1 MLRAI
6 GKRDRDIFDEEWPE
20 KRKIVLKLLRQET
33 VSQLEWQDLFYGV
46 HNVCLWDE
54 KGATKIYDGLQQD
67 IVQFIVQAQSLV
79 QAQRGEQALLATYIV
94 EWRKFFTQSNYL
106 PLPFR
111 QLEQSPQ
118 VKPPASSSASSS
130 SAGASTSNSAAAA
143 AASSVTAA
151 GAAAGASSSSSSNQA
166 SSSSSSTTKASTSSA
181 ATTTTG
187 GGGGAST
194 SAGAG
199 SNSATSASNSSK
211 KGPTDDSPVRKLML
225 DSWNK
230 HIFHDIK
237 DRLQESAMKIVH
249 AERNGDAYDAQLVVG
264 VRESYVNLSSNSE
277 DKLEIYREHFEKAYL
292 KATAD
297 FYRLKSAEQ
306 QQENGVLAYMKYAD
320 AKLREEEVRAKRY
333 LEPSSFNILTCRL
346 VKVLIVDHLNSIIAE
361 CPALIRDYETERLN
375 LMFRL
380 MDRVLDGEG
389 VEAMMG
395 DLQRH
400 IKSAGLADMQSASE
414 IITQDSEKYVE
425 RLLELFNKFSD
436 LVRNAFND
444 DPRFLTA
451 RDIAFKMVVNDTSVF
466 KMDLP
471 TSIANRGVK
480 YTAPESKCP
489 ELLAN
494 YCDMLLRRTPLS
506 KRLTSEQIDAR
517 LRDVLL
523 VLKYVNNKD
532 VFMRYHK
539 VHLTRRLI
547 LGTSADSEKEE
558 DIVEWLREVGM
569 PADYVNRLARM
580 FQDIK
585 VSEDLNTQFRNSISR
600 HDAINIKIL
609 NAGAWARCSE
619 RVSVSLPIELEDYIP
634 DVEEFYKKK
643 HSGRKLQWYHH
654 MSNGTITFV
663 NNFGRYDLDVTT
675 FQMAVL
681 FAWNQRQHDKISY
694 ENLRLATELPDPEL
708 RRTLWSLVAFPKI
721 KKQILLMEPTVIN
734 SPKDFAENTMFYINQ
749 EFAIVKNGKSQRR
762 GKLNLIGRLQL
773 STERSQQ
780 EDNQSIVQLRILRT
794 QEAII
799 KIMKVRKRMN
809 NAALQ
814 AELIDILKNMFLPSK
829 KMIKEQLEWL
839 IEHKYMRRDDDDI
852 NMFIYVA

>member
-1 MLRAI
+1 MLRAT
-6 GKRDRDIFDEEWPE
+6 GKRDRDIFDEVWPE

-33 VSQLEWQDLFYGV
+33 VSQLEWQDLFFGV
-46 HNVCLWDE
+46 HFVCLWDE
-54 KGATKIYDGLQQD
+54 KGASKIYDGLQQD
-67 IVQFIVQAQSLV
+67 IVEFIVQAQSKV

-118 VKPPASSSASSS
+118 VKPASSS
-130 SAGASTSNSAAAA
+130 SSTSSSTSAGGGASTSNAAA
-143 AASSVTAA
+143 
-151 GAAAGASSSSSSNQA
+151 SSSNQA
-166 SSSSSSTTKASTSSA
+166 SLSSSSAKASTSA
-181 ATTTTG
+181 AASNA
-187 GGGGAST
+187 AST
-194 SAGAG
+194 SVGAA
-199 SNSATSASNSSK
+199 SNSASAAASSSK
-211 KGPTDDSPVRKLML
+211 KSPTEDSPVRKLML

-264 VRESYVNLSSNSE
+264 VRESYVNLSSNAE
-277 DKLEIYREHFEKAYL
+277 DKLEIYREYFEKAYL

-361 CPALIRDYETERLN
+361 CPALIRDYETDRLN

-466 KMDLP
+466 KMELP

-721 KKQILLMEPTVIN
+721 KKQILLMEPAAIS

>member
-6 GKRDRDIFDEEWPE
+6 GKRDRDIFDEVWPE

-33 VSQLEWQDLFYGV
+33 VSQLEWQELFFGV
-46 HNVCLWDE
+46 HFVCLWDE
-54 KGATKIYDGLQQD
+54 KGAAKIYEGLQQD
-67 IVQFIVQAQSLV
+67 IVEFIVQAQSKV

-118 VKPPASSSASSS
+118 VKP
-130 SAGASTSNSAAAA
+130 
-143 AASSVTAA
+143 
-151 GAAAGASSSSSSNQA
+151 ASSSSST
-166 SSSSSSTTKASTSSA
+166 SSSAI
-181 ATTTTG
+181 

-194 SAGAG
+194 SNAAALISSQVPSSSSSAKPSTSSAATGGASTSAGGA
-199 SNSATSASNSSK
+199 SNSAGGSSSK
-211 KGPTDDSPVRKLML
+211 KSPTEDSPVRKLML

-264 VRESYVNLSSNSE
+264 VRESYVNLSSNAE
-277 DKLEIYREHFEKAYL
+277 DKLEIYREYFEKAYL

-380 MDRVLDGEG
+380 LDRVIDGEG

-425 RLLELFNKFSD
+425 RLLELFNRFSD

-466 KMDLP
+466 KMELP

-721 KKQILLMEPTVIN
+721 KKQILLMEPIAIS

>member
-6 GKRDRDIFDEEWPE
+6 GKRDRDIFDEVWPE

-33 VSQLEWQDLFYGV
+33 VSQREWQDLFFGV
-46 HNVCLWDE
+46 HYVCLWDE

-67 IVQFIVQAQSLV
+67 IVEFIVQAQSKV

-118 VKPPASSSASSS
+118 VKPASSS
-130 SAGASTSNSAAAA
+130 SSGSGSSSSAAAAAGGASTSNA
-143 AASSVTAA
+143 AASA
-151 GAAAGASSSSSSNQA
+151 SNQA
-166 SSSSSSTTKASTSSA
+166 SSSSSSTKASTSAAAAAA
-181 ATTTTG
+181 ATS
-187 GGGGAST
+187 GGATT
-194 SAGAG
+194 S
-199 SNSATSASNSSK
+199 SNSATAASSSK

-297 FYRLKSAEQ
+297 FYRLKSTEQ

-466 KMDLP
+466 KMELP

-585 VSEDLNTQFRNSISR
+585 VSEDLNTQFRSSISR

-721 KKQILLMEPTVIN
+721 KKQILLMEPTAIS

>member
-6 GKRDRDIFDEEWPE
+6 GKRDRDIFDEVWPE

-33 VSQLEWQDLFYGV
+33 VSQLEWQELFFGV
-46 HNVCLWDE
+46 HFVCLWDE
-54 KGATKIYDGLQQD
+54 KGAAKIYEGLQQD
-67 IVQFIVQAQSLV
+67 IVEFIVQAQSKV

-118 VKPPASSSASSS
+118 VKP
-130 SAGASTSNSAAAA
+130 
-143 AASSVTAA
+143 
-151 GAAAGASSSSSSNQA
+151 ASSSSST
-166 SSSSSSTTKASTSSA
+166 SSSAI
-181 ATTTTG
+181 

-194 SAGAG
+194 SNAAALISSQVPSSSSSAKPSTSSAATGGASTSAGGA
-199 SNSATSASNSSK
+199 SNSAGGSSSK
-211 KGPTDDSPVRKLML
+211 KSPTEDSPVRKLML

-264 VRESYVNLSSNSE
+264 VRESYVNLSSNAE
-277 DKLEIYREHFEKAYL
+277 DKLEIYREYFEKAYL

-380 MDRVLDGEG
+380 LDRVIDGEG

-425 RLLELFNKFSD
+425 RLLELFNRFSD

-466 KMDLP
+466 KMELP

-539 VHLTRRLI
+539 VHLTRR
-547 LGTSADSEKEE
+547 
-558 DIVEWLREVGM
+558 
-569 PADYVNRLARM
+569 
-580 FQDIK
+580 
-585 VSEDLNTQFRNSISR
+585 
-600 HDAINIKIL
+600 
-609 NAGAWARCSE
+609 
-619 RVSVSLPIELEDYIP
+619 
-634 DVEEFYKKK
+634 
-643 HSGRKLQWYHH
+643 
-654 MSNGTITFV
+654 
-663 NNFGRYDLDVTT
+663 
-675 FQMAVL
+675 
-681 FAWNQRQHDKISY
+681 
-694 ENLRLATELPDPEL
+694 
-708 RRTLWSLVAFPKI
+708 
-721 KKQILLMEPTVIN
+721 
-734 SPKDFAENTMFYINQ
+734 
-749 EFAIVKNGKSQRR
+749 
-762 GKLNLIGRLQL
+762 
-773 STERSQQ
+773 
-780 EDNQSIVQLRILRT
+780 
-794 QEAII
+794 
-799 KIMKVRKRMN
+799 
-809 NAALQ
+809 
-814 AELIDILKNMFLPSK
+814 
-829 KMIKEQLEWL
+829 
-839 IEHKYMRRDDDDI
+839 
-852 NMFIYVA
+852 

>member
-6 GKRDRDIFDEEWPE
+6 GKRDRDIFDEVWPE

-33 VSQLEWQDLFYGV
+33 VSQLEWQELFFGV
-46 HNVCLWDE
+46 HFVCLWDE
-54 KGATKIYDGLQQD
+54 KGAAKIYEGLQQD
-67 IVQFIVQAQSLV
+67 IVEFIVQAQSKV

-118 VKPPASSSASSS
+118 VKP
-130 SAGASTSNSAAAA
+130 
-143 AASSVTAA
+143 
-151 GAAAGASSSSSSNQA
+151 ASSSSST
-166 SSSSSSTTKASTSSA
+166 SSSAI
-181 ATTTTG
+181 

-194 SAGAG
+194 SNAAALISSQVPSSSSSAKPSTSSAATGGASTSAGGA
-199 SNSATSASNSSK
+199 SNSAGGSSSK
-211 KGPTDDSPVRKLML
+211 KSPTEDSPVRKLML

-264 VRESYVNLSSNSE
+264 VRESYVNLSSNAE
-277 DKLEIYREHFEKAYL
+277 DKLEIYREYFEKAYL

-380 MDRVLDGEG
+380 LDRVMDGEG

-425 RLLELFNKFSD
+425 RLLELFNRFSD

-466 KMDLP
+466 KMELP

-721 KKQILLMEPTVIN
+721 KKQILLMEPIAIS

>member
-6 GKRDRDIFDEEWPE
+6 GKRDRDIFDEVWPE

-33 VSQLEWQDLFYGV
+33 VSQREWQDLFFGV
-46 HNVCLWDE
+46 HFVCLWDE
-54 KGATKIYDGLQQD
+54 KGAAKIYDGLQQD
-67 IVQFIVQAQSLV
+67 IVEFIVQAQSKV

-118 VKPPASSSASSS
+118 VKPPSGS
-130 SAGASTSNSAAAA
+130 GSAAAA
-143 AASSVTAA
+143 AAVAGGASTSNAAA
-151 GAAAGASSSSSSNQA
+151 GGNQAAGASSSSSS
-166 SSSSSSTTKASTSSA
+166 TKASTSAAAAAASSSTTSSGTSA
-181 ATTTTG
+181 A
-187 GGGGAST
+187 
-194 SAGAG
+194 
-199 SNSATSASNSSK
+199 SNSASAASSSK
-211 KGPTDDSPVRKLML
+211 KGITEDSPVRKLML

-264 VRESYVNLSSNSE
+264 VRESYVNLSSNAE

-297 FYRLKSAEQ
+297 FYRLKSTEQ

-389 VEAMMG
+389 VEAMMT

-466 KMDLP
+466 KMELP

-721 KKQILLMEPTVIN
+721 KKQILLMEPTAIS

>member
-1 MLRAI
+1 MLK
-6 GKRDRDIFDEEWPE
+6 GKGQRTFEDVWPHM
-20 KRKIVLKLLRQET
+20 RCIVLKLLKQEA
-33 VSQLEWQDLFYGV
+33 VSQAEWQDLFYGV
-46 HNVCLWDE
+46 HLVCLWDD
-54 KGATKIYDGLQQD
+54 KGASKIYDSLKND
-67 IVQFIVQAQSLV
+67 IVEFIEHAQKKVQNQS
-79 QAQRGEQALLATYIV
+79 GEQALLKSYII
-94 EWRKFFTQSNYL
+94 EWRKFFTQSSYL

-111 QLEQSPQ
+111 QLEITLQGRSL
-118 VKPPASSSASSS
+118 
-130 SAGASTSNSAAAA
+130 
-143 AASSVTAA
+143 
-151 GAAAGASSSSSSNQA
+151 
-166 SSSSSSTTKASTSSA
+166 SSTNNTSTINQKKA
-181 ATTTTG
+181 
-187 GGGGAST
+187 
-194 SAGAG
+194 
-199 SNSATSASNSSK
+199 NSDESV
-211 KGPTDDSPVRKLML
+211 VRKLML

-230 HIFHDIK
+230 NIFIDIK
-237 DRLQESAMKIVH
+237 DHLQESAMKIVH
-249 AERNGDAYDAQLVVG
+249 AERNGEAYDCQLVIG
-264 VRESYVNLSSNSE
+264 VRESYVNLCSNPE
-277 DKLEIYREHFEKAYL
+277 DKLEIYREHFEAAYL
-292 KATAD
+292 KATNS
-297 FYRLKSAEQ
+297 FYNIKASDQ
-306 QQENGVLAYMKYAD
+306 QQTNGVQAFMKYAD
-320 AKLREEEVRAKRY
+320 AKIREEEIRAKRY
-333 LEPSSFNILTCRL
+333 LESSSFHALSQCCI
-346 VKVLIVDHLNSIIAE
+346 KVLIGDHLNTILAE
-361 CPALIRDYETERLN
+361 CSTLIKTHEIEKLN

-380 MDRVLDGEG
+380 LDRVQNG
-389 VEAMMG
+389 VEPMLR
-395 DLQRH
+395 DLENH
-400 IKSAGLADMQSASE
+400 IVTAGLADILSVSDV
-414 IITQDSEKYVE
+414 IIQDSEKYVE
-425 RLLELFNKFSD
+425 RLLELFKKFSA
-436 LVRNAFND
+436 LAKKAFNN
-444 DPRFLTA
+444 DPRFLTS
-451 RDIAFKMVVNDTSVF
+451 RDKAFKTVVNDISVF
-466 KMDLP
+466 KLELP
-471 TSIANRGVK
+471 TNVCNRGIK
-480 YTAPESKCP
+480 HTAPESKCP

-506 KRLTSEQIDAR
+506 KRLTTEQIDRR

-585 VSEDLNTQFRNSISR
+585 VSEDLNTLFRMSTTR

-609 NAGAWARCSE
+609 NAGAWARCSD
-619 RVSVSLPIELEDYIP
+619 RVSVSLPLELEDYIP

-663 NNFGRYDLDVTT
+663 NKVGRYDLDVTT

-681 FAWNQRQHDKISY
+681 FAWNHRPGDRITY

-721 KKQILLMEPTVIN
+721 KKQVLFMDPVV
-734 SPKDFAENTMFYINQ
+734 SSSKDYTENTSFYINQ
-749 EFAIVKNGKSQRR
+749 EFSVVKNGKLQRR
-762 GKLNLIGRLQL
+762 GKMNLIGRLQL

-780 EDNQSIVQLRILRT
+780 EDNHSIVQLRILRT

-799 KIMKVRKRMN
+799 KIMKMRKRIK
-809 NAALQ
+809 NASLQ

-852 NMFIYVA
+852 NTFLYMA

>member
-6 GKRDRDIFDEEWPE
+6 GKRDRDIFDEVWPE

-33 VSQLEWQDLFYGV
+33 VSQREWQDLFFGV
-46 HNVCLWDE
+46 HYVCLWDE

-67 IVQFIVQAQSLV
+67 IVEFIVQAQSKV

-118 VKPPASSSASSS
+118 VKPASSSGSGSSS
-130 SAGASTSNSAAAA
+130 SAAAAAGGASTSNA
-143 AASSVTAA
+143 AASA
-151 GAAAGASSSSSSNQA
+151 SNQA
-166 SSSSSSTTKASTSSA
+166 SSSSSSTKASTSAAAAAA
-181 ATTTTG
+181 ATS
-187 GGGGAST
+187 GGATT
-194 SAGAG
+194 S
-199 SNSATSASNSSK
+199 SNSATAASSSK

-297 FYRLKSAEQ
+297 FYRLKSTEQ

-466 KMDLP
+466 KMELP

-585 VSEDLNTQFRNSISR
+585 VSEDLNTQFRSSISR

-721 KKQILLMEPTVIN
+721 KKQILLMEPTAIS

>member
-1 MLRAI
+1 MLK
-6 GKRDRDIFDEEWPE
+6 GKGTRSFEEVWPDM
-20 KRKIVLKLLRQET
+20 RIIVLKLLKQET
-33 VSQLEWQDLFYGV
+33 VSQVEWQDLFYGV
-46 HNVCLWDE
+46 HLVCLWDE
-54 KGATKIYDGLQQD
+54 KGAAKIYDCLRNDVVEFIAHAQLK
-67 IVQFIVQAQSLV
+67 VQS
-79 QAQRGEQALLATYIV
+79 QRGEHALLTTYII
-94 EWRKFFTQSNYL
+94 EWRKFFTQSSYL

-111 QLEQSPQ
+111 QLEHWFQS
-118 VKPPASSSASSS
+118 KTSSSSGCSASTSASSS
-130 SAGASTSNSAAAA
+130 STSAASTSAAAA
-143 AASSVTAA
+143 AAGTSSAT
-151 GAAAGASSSSSSNQA
+151 ASSSSSS
-166 SSSSSSTTKASTSSA
+166 
-181 ATTTTG
+181 
-187 GGGGAST
+187 
-194 SAGAG
+194 
-199 SNSATSASNSSK
+199 SSK
-211 KGPTDDSPVRKLML
+211 KNPTEDSIVRKLML
-225 DSWNK
+225 DSWNE
-230 HIFHDIK
+230 HIFKDIK

-249 AERNGDAYDAQLVVG
+249 AERNGDAYDAQLVIG
-264 VRESYVNLSSNSE
+264 VRESYVNLCSNPE
-277 DKLEIYREHFEKAYL
+277 DKLQIYRENFEAAYL
-292 KATAD
+292 KATTA
-297 FYRLKSAEQ
+297 FYRLKATEQ
-306 QQENGVLAYMKYAD
+306 QQANGVLAFMKYAD
-320 AKLREEEVRAKRY
+320 AKLREEEARAKRY
-333 LEPSSFNILTCRL
+333 LEPSSYAVLAQTC
-346 VKVLIVDHLNSIIAE
+346 VKVLVGDHMNTIIAE
-361 CPALIRDYETERLN
+361 CAPLIKEYETDRLN

-380 MDRVLDGEG
+380 LDRVPNG
-389 VEAMMG
+389 VDPMLR
-395 DLQRH
+395 DLENH
-400 IKSAGLADMQSASE
+400 IVSAGLADMLSASE

-425 RLLELFNKFSD
+425 RLLELFKKFSA
-436 LVRNAFND
+436 LVKNAFND

-451 RDIAFKMVVNDTSVF
+451 RDKAFKTVVNDTSVF
-466 KMDLP
+466 KLELP
-471 TSIANRGVK
+471 TGIQNRGVK

-585 VSEDLNTQFRNSISR
+585 VSEDLNTQFRNSTGR

-619 RVSVSLPIELEDYIP
+619 RVSVSLPLELEDYIP

-708 RRTLWSLVAFPKI
+708 RRTLWSLVAFPKL
-721 KKQILLMEPTVIN
+721 KKQILLMEPN
-734 SPKDFAENTMFYINQ
+734 CPSPKDFTENTLFYVNQ
-749 EFAIVKNGKSQRR
+749 EFAVVKNGKSQRR

-773 STERSQQ
+773 STERSIQ
-780 EDNQSIVQLRILRT
+780 EDNQSIVQLRILRV

-799 KIMKVRKRMN
+799 KIMKMRKRMN
-809 NAALQ
+809 NATLQ

-852 NMFIYVA
+852 NTFIYMA

>member
-1 MLRAI
+1 MTCPAGGTNSRLAYIIYIYKLPGRQAI
-6 GKRDRDIFDEEWPE
+6 GKRDRDIFEEVWPD
-20 KRKIVLKLLRQET
+20 KRRIVLKLLRQDT
-33 VSQLEWQDLFYGV
+33 VSQREWQDLFFGV
-46 HNVCLWDE
+46 HFVCLWDE
-54 KGATKIYDGLQQD
+54 KGAAKIYDCLQQD
-67 IVQFIVQAQSLV
+67 IVEFIVQAQSQV

-118 VKPPASSSASSS
+118 VKPSSSSSSASAS
-130 SAGASTSNSAAAA
+130 GASTSAAAAASCSGQAGSSSSSAASKTGASTSAAAAASSAASTSAAAASTSASTSSAAAA
-143 AASSVTAA
+143 AAATS
-151 GAAAGASSSSSSNQA
+151 G
-166 SSSSSSTTKASTSSA
+166 SSSSST
-181 ATTTTG
+181 
-187 GGGGAST
+187 
-194 SAGAG
+194 
-199 SNSATSASNSSK
+199 SK
-211 KGPTDDSPVRKLML
+211 KNPTEDSPVRKLML

-237 DRLQESAMKIVH
+237 HRLQESAMKIVH

-264 VRESYVNLSSNSE
+264 VRESYVNLSSNAE
-277 DKLEIYREHFEKAYL
+277 DKLEIYRENFEMAYL
-292 KATAD
+292 KATAE

-333 LEPSSFNILTCRL
+333 LEPSSFSILTYTL

-380 MDRVLDGEG
+380 MDRVLHGVG
-389 VEAMMG
+389 VEAMMS

-400 IKSAGLADMQSASE
+400 IQSAGLADMLSASE
-414 IITQDSEKYVE
+414 VITQDSEKYVE

-466 KMDLP
+466 KMELP

-539 VHLTRRLI
+539 VHLTRR
-547 LGTSADSEKEE
+547 
-558 DIVEWLREVGM
+558 
-569 PADYVNRLARM
+569 
-580 FQDIK
+580 
-585 VSEDLNTQFRNSISR
+585 
-600 HDAINIKIL
+600 
-609 NAGAWARCSE
+609 
-619 RVSVSLPIELEDYIP
+619 
-634 DVEEFYKKK
+634 
-643 HSGRKLQWYHH
+643 
-654 MSNGTITFV
+654 
-663 NNFGRYDLDVTT
+663 
-675 FQMAVL
+675 
-681 FAWNQRQHDKISY
+681 
-694 ENLRLATELPDPEL
+694 
-708 RRTLWSLVAFPKI
+708 
-721 KKQILLMEPTVIN
+721 
-734 SPKDFAENTMFYINQ
+734 
-749 EFAIVKNGKSQRR
+749 
-762 GKLNLIGRLQL
+762 
-773 STERSQQ
+773 
-780 EDNQSIVQLRILRT
+780 
-794 QEAII
+794 
-799 KIMKVRKRMN
+799 
-809 NAALQ
+809 
-814 AELIDILKNMFLPSK
+814 
-829 KMIKEQLEWL
+829 
-839 IEHKYMRRDDDDI
+839 
-852 NMFIYVA
+852 

>member
-6 GKRDRDIFDEEWPE
+6 GKRDRDIFEEVWPD
-20 KRKIVLKLLRQET
+20 KRRIVLKLLRQDT
-33 VSQLEWQDLFYGV
+33 VSQREWQDLFFGV
-46 HNVCLWDE
+46 HFVCLWDE
-54 KGATKIYDGLQQD
+54 KGAAKIYDCLQQD
-67 IVQFIVQAQSLV
+67 IVEFIVQAQSQV

-118 VKPPASSSASSS
+118 VKPSSSGSSSSASASV
-130 SAGASTSNSAAAA
+130 SASGASTSAAAAA
-143 AASSVTAA
+143 AASSCSGQA
-151 GAAAGASSSSSSNQA
+151 GKSGASTSSATGASTSAAAAAAASTS
-166 SSSSSSTTKASTSSA
+166 ASTSSA
-181 ATTTTG
+181 AAAAAASG
-187 GGGGAST
+187 SGSSST
-194 SAGAG
+194 S
-199 SNSATSASNSSK
+199 TSK
-211 KGPTDDSPVRKLML
+211 KNPTEDSPVRKLML

-237 DRLQESAMKIVH
+237 HRLQDSAMKIVH

-264 VRESYVNLSSNSE
+264 VRESYVNLSSNAE
-277 DKLEIYREHFEKAYL
+277 DKLEIYRDNFEMAYL
-292 KATAD
+292 KATAE

-320 AKLREEEVRAKRY
+320 SKLREEEVRAKRY
-333 LEPSSFNILTCRL
+333 LEPSSFSILTYTL

-380 MDRVLDGEG
+380 MDRVLHGVG

-400 IKSAGLADMQSASE
+400 IMSAGLADMLSASE

-451 RDIAFKMVVNDTSVF
+451 RDIAFKTVVNDTSVF
-466 KMDLP
+466 KMELP

-585 VSEDLNTQFRNSISR
+585 VSEDLNTQFRTSISR

-721 KKQILLMEPTVIN
+721 KKQILLMEPAAIS

-814 AELIDILKNMFLPSK
+814 GELIDILKNMFLPSK